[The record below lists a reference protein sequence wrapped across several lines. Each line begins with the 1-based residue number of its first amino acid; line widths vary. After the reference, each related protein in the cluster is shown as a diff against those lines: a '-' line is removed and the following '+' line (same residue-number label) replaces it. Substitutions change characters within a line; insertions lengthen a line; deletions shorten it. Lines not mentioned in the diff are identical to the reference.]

1 MDLKE
6 KIKECRPQLSASSIT
21 TYNSILKNLYKK
33 VFDSSDIDFKKFE
46 ETDKILEHLKDL
58 PPNKRKT
65 ILSALVIITD
75 DNKKYK
81 DLMLDDIKDY
91 NKEIGKQEKSE
102 TQEENWVNT
111 SQVQEVFNDL
121 KKNADLLYKK
131 KDLKPADLQQIQNFI
146 ILCLLGGVCG
156 IPVRRSKDYCDF
168 VIKNPDKETENYLD
182 KNKMIFNSYKTAKF
196 YGKQELVVP
205 KPLLSIIKKWISVNP
220 TKYLLFDSNM
230 NKLTNVKLNQRFN
243 KIFGDKKISTNQ
255 MRHTY
260 LTNKFGDTIA
270 KNKEIAKVMGEMGS
284 SSNMLDTYVK
294 ND

>member
-1 MDLKE
+1 MNLKE
-6 KIKECRPQLSASSIT
+6 EIAKKRPQLSGSSII
-21 TYNSILKNLYKK
+21 TYNSILKNIYKK
-33 VFDSSDIDFKKFE
+33 VFGDGDIDIKKFE
-46 ETDKILEHLKDL
+46 ETDEILEHLKNL

-81 DLMLDDIKDY
+81 SLMLEDISAY

-102 TQEENWVNT
+102 TQEENWVET
-111 SQVQEVFNDL
+111 AEIKEVYDNL
-121 KKNADLLYKK
+121 KKNAELLYKK

-168 VIKNPDKETENYLD
+168 VIRDADKKTDNFLE
-182 KNKMIFNSYKTAKF
+182 KNKMFFNSYKTAKF
-196 YGKQELVVP
+196 YGIQDLIVP
-205 KPLLSIIKKWISVNP
+205 KPLLSILKKWISVNP

-270 KNKEIAKVMGEMGS
+270 KNKDIAKTMSDMGS
-284 SSNMLDTYVK
+284 SSGMLTTYVK
-294 ND
+294 ED